1 MKTTINHALTS
12 NQSKDSHFF
21 KRQRNKYFAYLLLQT
36 ASNSMVCNA
45 IGIECKHGTR
55 HKRKLEK
62 LGLLKVIHIGICQLT
77 KYSGVQYLSTNPEII
92 LKKND

>member
-1 MKTTINHALTS
+1 MRKNINHAS
-12 NQSKDSHFF
+12 NSSQHKDSAFWKAEE
-21 KRQRNKYFAYLLLQT
+21 KRYFAYLLLNT
-36 ASNSMVCNA
+36 ATNSMVCNA

-62 LGLLKVIHIGICQLT
+62 LGLLKVIRLGICQLT
-77 KYSGVQYLSTNPEII
+77 KYSGVQYLSTNPEIV